1 MEELSPDV
9 KVVRMIPFP
18 MTLNH
23 TRRGSVSVFEPDPSD
38 NADLVVSSCN
48 ASEAAIKTESSGNA
62 GFSSVI
68 SRGMTDVKS
77 LKGSEISPRCSKIQK
92 DLLSL

>member
-1 MEELSPDV
+1 
-9 KVVRMIPFP
+9 MIPFP

-68 SRGMTDVKS
+68 SRGMTEVRS
-77 LKGSEISPRCSKIQK
+77 LRCSEISPNAQRYRK